1 MGEEVPPSK
10 ADAAMASSENPKD
23 LSGGSSSDGSTA
35 SEEDL
40 KKSNELHPLEI
51 KDVPMRTF
59 QFELGRNSE
68 HPVSF
73 NPLTS
78 MIGIGILWGMSI
90 WCMTSPEAALEALT
104 NAKSQT
110 TFYFTWLF
118 IFSRPFFMFFV
129 CYIGWKY
136 GHIKLGP
143 KDSKPEFSDV
153 AYFSMLFSAG
163 VAVGLFF
170 FGVSEPLW
178 FQHDNV
184 FANQD
189 YRTQDEIDQNAINQT
204 LYHWGLAAWGSYLV
218 VALAQGLGTFRFGLP
233 MTFRAS
239 FYPLLGEYTWGWWGD
254 FIDGFTLVTTV
265 GKSRLPLI
273 YYAAMV
279 KVINSLLT

>member
-1 MGEEVPPSK
+1 MSQVDVKMPASK
-10 ADAAMASSENPKD
+10 ADDTAAAVEVPLVLGSE
-23 LSGGSSSDGSTA
+23 SDGTS
-35 SEEDL
+35 SVGEDL
-40 KKSNELHPLEI
+40 KKPELHPIEI
-51 KDVPMRTF
+51 KKLPMRTLEF
-59 QFELGRNSE
+59 QLFNAE

-78 MIGIGILWGMSI
+78 MVGMGSLWGIAI
-90 WCMTSPEAALEALT
+90 WCMLSPESALETLG
-104 NAKSQT
+104 NAKTQVS
-110 TFYFTWLF
+110 FYFSWFYIL
-118 IFSRPFFMFFV
+118 SRPFFMFFV
-129 CYIGWKY
+129 MYIGWKY

-178 FQHDNV
+178 YQSDNW
-184 FANQD
+184 FANQN

-218 VALAQGLGTFRFGLP
+218 VALGQALGTFRFGLP

-239 FYPLLGEYTWGWWGD
+239 FYPLLGEYTWGFWGD
-254 FIDGFTLVTTV
+254 IIDGFTLVTTV
-265 GKSRLPLI
+265 GK
-273 YYAAMV
+273 
-279 KVINSLLT
+279 

>member
-1 MGEEVPPSK
+1 MSQENVEVQTSK
-10 ADAAMASSENPKD
+10 ADAATIANQAPKKV
-23 LSGGSSSDGSTA
+23 LGSSSDGSTT
-35 SEEDL
+35 SDNDL
-40 KKSNELHPLEI
+40 KKSNELHPLDI
-51 KDVPMRTF
+51 KDVPMRSF
-59 QFELGRNSE
+59 DFELGNAA

-78 MIGIGILWGMSI
+78 LIGIGVLWGLAI
-90 WCMTSPEAALEALT
+90 WCMISPEEALAALS
-104 NAKSQT
+104 NAKTQT
-110 TFYFTWLF
+110 TFYFTWFF

-129 CYIGWKY
+129 VYVGWKY

-178 FQHDNV
+178 FQSDNN

-239 FYPLLGEYTWGWWGD
+239 FYPLLGEYTWGFWGD
-254 FIDGFTLVTTV
+254 VIDGFTLVTTV
-265 GKSRLPLI
+265 GKYS
-273 YYAAMV
+273 
-279 KVINSLLT
+279 